1 MQFIKSN
8 LQFLL
13 VPFVI
18 ILTLII
24 LGLITYLKFE
34 KYIESTDFVTLVTVV
49 FMLMLICLFYGKISK
64 ISGLG
69 ASLELKKINEES
81 EKLLKKLRIENY
93 IARLELIGKSESTF
107 CSGNNVQLNYKKD
120 LFAIIKDL
128 KNDKLLS
135 HKVIK
140 EKFLPVLDR
149 QIQLQLKTIQDFGDV
164 LDLNPFIGLSEP
176 KDLKLAITD
185 QVIDLNGFNGLK
197 DNVAKVDFFNENLK
211 IYKDLLKANSW
222 FLNKH

>member
-1 MQFIKSN
+1 M
-8 LQFLL
+8 
-13 VPFVI
+13 
-18 ILTLII
+18 
-24 LGLITYLKFE
+24 
-34 KYIESTDFVTLVTVV
+34 
-49 FMLMLICLFYGKISK
+49 
-64 ISGLG
+64 
-69 ASLELKKINEES
+69 
-81 EKLLKKLRIENY
+81 
-93 IARLELIGKSESTF
+93 
-107 CSGNNVQLNYKKD
+107 
-120 LFAIIKDL
+120 FAIIKDL

>member
-1 MQFIKSN
+1 MQFIKNN

-13 VPFVI
+13 VI
-18 ILTLII
+18 ILTLFI
-24 LGLITYLKFE
+24 LGSITYLKYE

-49 FMLMLICLFYGKISK
+49 FMIMLICLFYGKISK

-69 ASLELKKINEES
+69 ASLELRKINEES

-93 IARLELIGKSESTF
+93 LARLELIGKSESTF
-107 CSGNNVQLNYKKD
+107 CSDNHIQLNYKKA
-120 LFAIIKDL
+120 LFVIIKDL
-128 KNDKLLS
+128 KNDNLLS

-140 EKFLPVLDR
+140 EKFLPVLEI
-149 QIQLQLKTIQDFGDV
+149 QLQLQLKTIQKFGDV
-164 LDLNPFIGLSEP
+164 IDPNPFIGLSEP
-176 KDLKLAITD
+176 KDLKSAITD
-185 QVIDLNGFNGLK
+185 QIIDLNDFKGLA

>member
-1 MQFIKSN
+1 
-8 LQFLL
+8 
-13 VPFVI
+13 
-18 ILTLII
+18 
-24 LGLITYLKFE
+24 
-34 KYIESTDFVTLVTVV
+34 
-49 FMLMLICLFYGKISK
+49 MLMLICLFYGKISK

>member
-107 CSGNNVQLNYKKD
+107 CSGNNVQLNYKK
-120 LFAIIKDL
+120 IC
-128 KNDKLLS
+128 
-135 HKVIK
+135 
-140 EKFLPVLDR
+140 LP
-149 QIQLQLKTIQDFGDV
+149 
-164 LDLNPFIGLSEP
+164 
-176 KDLKLAITD
+176 
-185 QVIDLNGFNGLK
+185 
-197 DNVAKVDFFNENLK
+197 
-211 IYKDLLKANSW
+211 
-222 FLNKH
+222 